1 MAEPTLLGAE
11 QVSVIGVLNA
21 TPDSFSDG
29 GQFFRDGR
37 IDLECA
43 LASARRMQAD
53 GADCIDI
60 GGESTR
66 PGAKEVAV
74 EIEIARTLPIVENLL
89 KEISIP
95 ISIDTRKRQVA
106 LAALEAG
113 ARVVNDVSGL
123 HFDPSLA
130 EVVAHFGATLI
141 LGHSRG
147 TPETM
152 QQNPHYKN
160 VLDEVA
166 AELAASLDIALRA
179 GVALER
185 IVLDPGIGF
194 GKRLEDNLALLANLH
209 RLKQR
214 FGRPIL
220 VGPSRKFFLGELTGD
235 PVTSREQATVAACA
249 VAIFAGADAIRVH
262 DVRAGRCAARV
273 GSALRAAKQLD
284 TDSCRAFVSAEG
296 ANAK

>member
-1 MAEPTLLGAE
+1 MEPTLFGVE
-11 QVSVIGVLNA
+11 QVSVVGILNA

-29 GQFFRDGR
+29 GRFVAEGQLN
-37 IDLECA
+37 LERA
-43 LASARRMQAD
+43 LAVARQMLDD
-53 GADCIDI
+53 GADCIDV

-66 PGAKEVAV
+66 PGAEEVSAKT
-74 EIEIARTLPIVENLL
+74 EIARTVPIIENLA
-89 KEISIP
+89 KEVSVP

-113 ARVVNDVSGL
+113 ACVVNDVSGL
-123 HFDPSLA
+123 RFDPSLA

-141 LGHSRG
+141 LGHARG
-147 TPETM
+147 TPATM
-152 QQNPHYKN
+152 QRSPYYEN

-166 AELAASLDIALRA
+166 AELSASLDIALRA

-194 GKRLEDNLALLANLH
+194 GKRLEDNLALLANVH
-209 RLKQR
+209 RLKKR
-214 FGRPIL
+214 FERPIL

-235 PVTSREQATVAACA
+235 PVELREQATVAACA

-262 DVRAGRCAARV
+262 DVRAGRRAAQV
-273 GSALRAAKQLD
+273 GSALYAAKQSD
-284 TDSCRAFVSAEG
+284 ADSCRVLVPAEG